1 MIQRIQSL
9 YLLAAS
15 FILLPVYFQPLANIQ
30 ISENLFLQFFHNR
43 ITGSDPEAFNTTET
57 WPVTILLSILIGISL
72 FVIFQYKN
80 RVRQI
85 RLCIFNI
92 ILHFGLVGLIY
103 FYTKYTLNQYNGIQ
117 SVFLWPVLLLFASI
131 IFNYMALKMIQKD
144 ELLIKSIDRLRR

>member
-15 FILLPVYFQPLANIQ
+15 VILLPLFFQPLANIQ
-30 ISENLFLQFFHNR
+30 LSENLFLQFFHNR
-43 ITGSDPEAFNTTET
+43 ITGSDQEFFSTTET
-57 WPVTILLSILIGISL
+57 LPVTILLSVLIAISL
-72 FVIFQYKN
+72 FAIFQYKN

-103 FYTKYTLNQYNGIQ
+103 FYTKYTLSQHNGIQ
-117 SVFLWPVLLLFASI
+117 SAFLWPVMLIFISI
-131 IFNYMALKMIQKD
+131 IFNYMAIKMIQKD